1 MSSKTP
7 LTNLLRKSNFLRRF
21 FVENKK
27 TTKYGSYWN
36 DDRRCCSERSR
47 IYRKQLSVQ
56 HAQQLRRAQETRSR
70 SGKTP
75 ARSRYLEPS
84 ASSED
89 RLHNDQLKK
98 QGHAERAFASA
109 DDAMRKYYDLTGVLM
124 DPLPPEP
131 QLFDY
136 LDEDQTKAI
145 QNGELTLIG
154 LGMLGTGVLM
164 YNYL

>member
-1 MSSKTP
+1 MAAIGMMVGGALVNALAFTGSNYLFSSI
-7 LTNLLRKSNFLRRF
+7 S
-21 FVENKK
+21 
-27 TTKYGSYWN
+27 
-36 DDRRCCSERSR
+36 
-47 IYRKQLSVQ
+47 
-56 HAQQLRRAQETRSR
+56 
-70 SGKTP
+70 
-75 ARSRYLEPS
+75 
-84 ASSED
+84 SSEERKRHNLATEKLQHD
-89 RLHNDQLKK
+89 RDIWNQERLQRIDYINDQLKR

-124 DPLPPEP
+124 NPLPPEP

-136 LDEDQTKAI
+136 LDKDQTKAI

>member
-7 LTNLLRKSNFLRRF
+7 LTNLLRKLNFLRRF

-27 TTKYGSYWN
+27 TTEYGSYWN
-36 DDRRCCSERSR
+36 DDRRCCSERSC

-56 HAQQLRRAQETRSR
+56 HDRDTWNQ
-70 SGKTP
+70 
-75 ARSRYLEPS
+75 ARLQRIDYIM
-84 ASSED
+84 
-89 RLHNDQLKK
+89 QLKK